1 VPIRRSR
8 DQSRKQPQGG
18 RTTRRGRVDVDCHT
32 EAQIVPSGA
41 REPIKPFLRWAG
53 SKQRLLPRLRDYWT
67 QDSRR
72 YLEPFMGSASL
83 FFSLL
88 PNRAV
93 LSDINAELVD
103 TFSSVREEPEAVYE
117 ALTRLRK
124 GKQEYYR
131 IRSQSL
137 SRLSAASRAARFI
150 YLNRY
155 CFNGIYR
162 TNTAGMFNVPYAPS
176 KTGRLPTL
184 GALLAAS
191 QQLSRT
197 KLVCSDF
204 ESVLTLEVRAGDF
217 VYLDPPY
224 AITTRR
230 MFRQYGP
237 KTFGPLDIDR
247 LLDVLSEID
256 QRGAKFLLSY
266 ANNRAVVD
274 KLSSWEMRRVVTQRN
289 VSGFVEHR
297 RKAVEVLV
305 TNFPHPI

>member
-1 VPIRRSR
+1 
-8 DQSRKQPQGG
+8 
-18 RTTRRGRVDVDCHT
+18 
-32 EAQIVPSGA
+32 
-41 REPIKPFLRWAG
+41 
-53 SKQRLLPRLRDYWT
+53 
-67 QDSRR
+67 
-72 YLEPFMGSASL
+72 MGSASL